1 MIAVSFTLIFA
12 LLVGYYLVAGPTTE
26 EVNQ

>member
-12 LLVGYYLVAGPTTE
+12 LLVGYYAVAGKTIE
-26 EVNQ
+26 EVEK